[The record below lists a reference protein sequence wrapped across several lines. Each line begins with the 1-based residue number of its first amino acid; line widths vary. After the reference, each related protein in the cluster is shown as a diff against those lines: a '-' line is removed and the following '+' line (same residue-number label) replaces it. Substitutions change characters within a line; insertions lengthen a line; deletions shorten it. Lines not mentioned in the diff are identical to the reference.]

1 MSMTLKE
8 SWAHGRNVAWPGAS
22 ALGWYSDVTTVHKF
36 GFSDVVSTTEIPL
49 WDGDALYT
57 YQSSEAVVKV
67 SSTDDTNDKA
77 GGTGALTVKVY
88 GLDES
93 LAEVSETVTLTG
105 QTAAVTTQAFYRV
118 FRARVLTAG
127 SGGANVGTIWIGTG
141 TVTGGVPATKYAA
154 ISPTRN
160 QTLMAMY
167 TVPAGKR
174 FVLTQIFMTTGGS
187 ATAVVTARLAV
198 NPRSAIEGSVFQTKD
213 QFVFVRG
220 ANIDEHYNSP
230 SVYAA
235 GTDIQLRASASVS
248 TDVSGSFDGWLVDA

>member
-1 MSMTLKE
+1 MSLTLKE
-8 SWAHGRNVAWPGAS
+8 AWSHGRNVQSGVAA
-22 ALGWYSDVTTVHKF
+22 ALSWYGDTSVVHKF
-36 GFSDVVSTTEIPL
+36 GFSDAVAGTEIPL
-49 WDGDALYT
+49 WDGDAAYT
-57 YQSSEAVVKV
+57 YQTSEAVVKV

-105 QTAAVTTQAFYRV
+105 QTAVTTTQAFYRV
-118 FRARVLTAG
+118 FRAKVLTAG
-127 SGGANVGTIWIGTG
+127 SGGANAGTIWIGTG

-160 QTLMAMY
+160 QTLMSMY

-174 FVLTQIFMTTGGS
+174 FVLTDIFMTTGGS
-187 ATAVVTARLAV
+187 ATSVITARLVA
-198 NPRSAIEGSVFQTKD
+198 NPRSASEGSVFQTKD

-220 ANIDEHYNSP
+220 ANIDQHYASP
-230 SVYAA
+230 QVFGA
-235 GTDIQLRASASVS
+235 GADIQLRATATVS